1 MKNQVLLTITFVFLS
16 SIIYGQRQFSY
27 GIKAGL
33 NIANVDE
40 VGSYSNGFTEEGYL
54 GGLPMATGV
63 RPQVGAWLSLPITEK
78 LVLQPELLWTQKYLK
93 YQSTNEDLDHTN
105 FDYLSLPLLVGYRF
119 HEHWSVELGPE
130 VSYMLSATLKDPG
143 GTGAMLSTAIKEDNL
158 EFGANVGL
166 KYQKEDWVLGIRY
179 HRSFTSFQNFTVF
192 ELSGVPIGEIKQYHQ
207 GLVFWVG
214 YTIKA

>member
-1 MKNQVLLTITFVFLS
+1 MKNQTLLTITFVFLS
-16 SIIYGQRQFSY
+16 FSIYGQGQFSY
-27 GIKAGL
+27 GLKAGV

-40 VGSYSNGFTEEGYL
+40 VGSYSNGFVEGNYP
-54 GGLPMATGV
+54 GGLPMATAV
-63 RPQVGAWLSLPITEK
+63 RPQLGAWLSLPLTEK
-78 LVLQPELLWTQKYLK
+78 LLLQPELLWTQKYLK

-105 FDYLSLPLLVGYRF
+105 FNYLSLPLLATYRF

-143 GTGAMLSTAIKEDNL
+143 DTGAMLSTEIKENNV

-179 HRSFTSFQNFTVF
+179 HRSFTSFQTFTVF

-214 YTIKA
+214 YAIKA